1 VRLIWSPRA
10 LERVV
15 EIGEYIAQE
24 QPNAAARW
32 VDEIFESVTRLRRF
46 PKSGRM
52 VPEKLREDLREVL
65 HGAYRV
71 IYRIDLDRVVIL
83 TVRHSRRLLDLR
95 DLDPE

>member
-1 VRLIWSPRA
+1 
-10 LERVV
+10 
-15 EIGEYIAQE
+15 
-24 QPNAAARW
+24 
-32 VDEIFESVTRLRRF
+32 
-46 PKSGRM
+46 M